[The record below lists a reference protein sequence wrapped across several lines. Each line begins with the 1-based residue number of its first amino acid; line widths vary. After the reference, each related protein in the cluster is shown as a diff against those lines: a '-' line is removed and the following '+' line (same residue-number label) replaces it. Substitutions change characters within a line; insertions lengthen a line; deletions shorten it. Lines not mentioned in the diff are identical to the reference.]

1 MRAENNYCNGVAGD
15 IEIEPAELYLIPNFE
30 GSLQAGEVISLLL
43 KLEGQRIR
51 CFFNASP

>member
-1 MRAENNYCNGVAGD
+1 MGQPGD
-15 IEIEPAELYLIPNFE
+15 IEIEPAELYLTPNFE

-43 KLEGQRIR
+43 KPEGQRIR